1 MLNQQILK
9 FVPLSHILPLSSST
23 KKRWVSYIF
32 LARVIIIFHLVH
44 FLKLESSA
52 DPLIQSIHCESR
64 RCKSANHHDPCTNYM
79 QSAKLQLALTPYLLS
94 NIVRSPSFSSSW
106 WQRTARWW
114 SRSPWPCHSSHTF
127 WFTVFISTGLTH
139 SFSCSCVTP
148 NSSRSLVKSTKRD
161 RKSCNSQKTWTH
173 R

>member
-1 MLNQQILK
+1 MFNQQILK
-9 FVPLSHILPLSSST
+9 FVTLSHILPLSSPT
-23 KKRWVSYIF
+23 KKWPVSYIF
-32 LARVIIIFHLVH
+32 FVPVIILFHLVH
-44 FLKLESSA
+44 FLKLEPSA
-52 DPLIQSIHCESR
+52 DPLIQRIHCRSPS
-64 RCKSANHHDPCTNYM
+64 CKSTNHHDPCTNYM
-79 QSAKLQLALTPYLLS
+79 HSAEQQLALTPYLLS
-94 NIVRSPSFSSSW
+94 NIVLSPSFSSSW

-161 RKSCNSQKTWTH
+161 RKSCNSQKIWPH